1 MAENVQGS
9 GGGSWSKW
17 QIALI
22 FGAPLA
28 LGATAA
34 AVYCYSKSGGD
45 SSQDDEKTRTNTPSG
60 SGEKPVSASGDGG
73 EMPIQPDQTPLEKA
87 QASKNRGNKYFKAS
101 HYDQAIRCYT
111 EAIDVCPVDKK
122 ADLATFYQNR
132 AAAREQQGK
141 YAEVIS
147 DCSKAIGLNPT
158 YTKAM
163 FRRAKAHDHNG
174 DKLLCLED
182 TTAVCILEGF
192 NHQQGM
198 MLADRMLKEIG
209 KEKAKDR
216 YKNRVP
222 QLPSGQFIHSYF
234 SSFSNDGI
242 SLETD
247 PPAVGDEAGT
257 DEELRCY
264 LKAKKLFHTGKYDEV
279 VQNCIEE
286 IESDGE
292 YKYEALLMKATFFL
306 LMGQA
311 EWAVPDLDQ
320 LIEKEDA
327 DKKLRA
333 NALIKRG
340 SMHMQE
346 GNSAPAM
353 ADFATAVQLDPDNP
367 DIYHH
372 RGQLNLLLEKVDE
385 AVKDFEKC
393 NELNDDFG
401 LAFAQHSYAKYR
413 LSMLQQSPLQM
424 QNAMQMLDTCT
435 TKFPKCAEGFAL
447 LAQAQNEQG
456 LFAQADE
463 NFKKAVK
470 LEPDNPTAHVH
481 RGLLHLNWKK
491 DVQGSI
497 DMIKEALKID
507 EKCDF
512 AYETLGTIE
521 VQRGNMDAAK
531 EYFENAINLAR
542 TEMEMTHLYSLS
554 VAAEIQS
561 KVANKL
567 NIKPHM
573 PFT

>member
-17 QIALI
+17 QIALVI
-22 FGAPLA
+22 GAPLA
-28 LGATAA
+28 IGATAA

-45 SSQDDEKTRTNTPSG
+45 SANKCKDGDEKKKSGG
-60 SGEKPVSASGDGG
+60 SGEKASVSASGDGD
-73 EMPIQPDQTPLEKA
+73 PSSLQPDQTPLEKA
-87 QASKNRGNKYFKAS
+87 QASKNRGNKYFKAA
-101 HYDQAIRCYT
+101 HYDQAIRCYS
-111 EAIDVCPVDKK
+111 EAIEICPADKK
-122 ADLATFYQNR
+122 QDLATFYQNR
-132 AAAREQQGK
+132 AAAHEQQGK
-141 YAEVIS
+141 YAEVIA
-147 DCSKAIGLNPT
+147 DCSKAIELNPT

-209 KEKAKDR
+209 KEKAKER

-222 QLPSGQFIHSYF
+222 QLPSGQFIQSYF

-242 SLETD
+242 SQKAD
-247 PPAVGDEAGT
+247 MPPVEDGQ
-257 DEELRCY
+257 ELRGY
-264 LKAKKLFHTGKYDEV
+264 LKAKQLFHDGSYDEI

-286 IESDGE
+286 IEYRGK
-292 YKYEALLMKATFFL
+292 YQYEALLMKATFFL

-311 EWAVPDLDQ
+311 EWAVPDLDE
-320 LIEKEDA
+320 LIKNEDA
-327 DKKLRA
+327 AKKLRA

-346 GNSAPAM
+346 GNSAAAM
-353 ADFATAVQLDPDNP
+353 ADFAAAVEIDPENP

-393 NELNDDFG
+393 NELNNDFG
-401 LAFAQHSYAKYR
+401 LAYAQHSYAKYR
-413 LSMLQQSPLQM
+413 LAMLQQSPLQM
-424 QNAMQMLDTCT
+424 QNAMQMLEKCT
-435 TKFPKCAEGFAL
+435 TRFPKCAEGFAL

-456 LFAQADE
+456 LYVQADD
-463 NFKKAVK
+463 NFKKAVM

-491 DVQGSI
+491 DVAGAI

-531 EYFENAINLAR
+531 EYFENAIQLAR

-561 KVANKL
+561 KIAKKL
-567 NIKPHM
+567 NIKPQM